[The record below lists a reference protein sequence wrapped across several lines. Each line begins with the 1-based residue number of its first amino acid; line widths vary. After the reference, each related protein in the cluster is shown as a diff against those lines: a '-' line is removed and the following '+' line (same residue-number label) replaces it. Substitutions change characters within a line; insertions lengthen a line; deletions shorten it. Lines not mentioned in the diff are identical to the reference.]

1 MKYLIIYHKED
12 NDGVFSAALMARY
25 ITKDLQEN
33 LDNIHFFEA
42 DYNEL
47 NNITQ
52 ENINSWKETYD
63 FVIILDISFNNVKLM
78 KYLYDLFGNRFIWC
92 DHHKPI
98 IMESYK
104 LKFGESVGIR
114 DTSKSTILC
123 AYQYLW
129 DPFNEKYDKH
139 EVPQLL
145 RILSGWDSWTFDKE
159 GFTKEYC
166 QKINK
171 AITNYL
177 NLNIYKTLKFVNLLF
192 DNEKTINLTDLYNE
206 GSNLLNYDLQNS
218 DNLISSYG
226 DLTWTVGKDNNS
238 ACALFIQGPSNS
250 VMFRSLKEDS
260 NIKHGVIFKRNNN
273 STWTISLY
281 NINDEDDFDCGK
293 YLKDTYNGGGHK
305 GAAGCT
311 VKESK
316 FIKILK
322 TKHL

>member
-1 MKYLIIYHKED
+1 MKQLIIYHKED

-25 ITKDLQEN
+25 ITKDLKEN
-33 LDNIHFFEA
+33 LDNIHFFGA

-47 NNITQ
+47 NNITK
-52 ENINSWKETYD
+52 ENIDCWKETYN
-63 FVIILDISFNNVKLM
+63 FVAILDISFNNVKLM

-104 LKFGESVGIR
+104 LKFSKSEGIR
-114 DTSKSTILC
+114 DTAKSTILC
-123 AYQYLW
+123 VYQYLW
-129 DPFNEKYDKH
+129 DQFNLKYDNH
-139 EVPQLL
+139 EVPELL
-145 RILSGWDSWTFDKE
+145 RILSGWDSWSFDKE
-159 GFTKEYC
+159 GFTEEYC
-166 QKINK
+166 QKINT
-171 AITNYL
+171 AITHSL
-177 NLNIYKTLKFVNLLF
+177 NLDIHKTIEFVNLLF
-192 DNEKTINLTDLYNE
+192 DNENTINLTDLYNE
-206 GSNLLNYDLQNS
+206 GSKLLDYDLQKA
-218 DNLISSYG
+218 DNIISFYG
-226 DLTWTVGKDNNS
+226 DLTWTVGGDNNS
-238 ACALFIQGPSNS
+238 ACALFTQGPSNS
-250 VMFRSLKEDS
+250 IMFRSLKDY
-260 NIKHGVIFKRNNN
+260 NIKNGIIFKRNNN

-293 YLKDTYNGGGHK
+293 YLKDTYKGGGHK